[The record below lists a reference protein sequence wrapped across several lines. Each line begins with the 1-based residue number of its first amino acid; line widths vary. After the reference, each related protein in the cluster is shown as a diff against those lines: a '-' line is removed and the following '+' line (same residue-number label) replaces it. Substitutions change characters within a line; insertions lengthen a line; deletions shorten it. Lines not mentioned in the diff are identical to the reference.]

1 MTSLFLNS
9 REVLGANDTLPAVG
23 YAPLTETERLVLD
36 TEYYLNSSKFKAWFT
51 ETGEDVKV
59 MGVRKGGYLTLT
71 VAMPILDRYVESEG
85 RYFQR
90 KETVQEDL
98 WNHLSTCLERLE
110 ELMLNL
116 NHLDRWG
123 KGMGG
128 MYLTVLGTLAEDAD
142 SVEVGRGNQVNGLIP
157 MNRPSGSEAA
167 PGKNPVSHVGKIYNV
182 LTSLLANRLYN
193 EVPGLKEVSVWMCS
207 RIGEPIDKP
216 QILSVQIRLMRS
228 VSASQVIDPI
238 QRMVNEQVA
247 RIPSFCMELA
257 EGRCSVC

>member
-1 MTSLFLNS
+1 M
-9 REVLGANDTLPAVG
+9 GANDRLPAVG

-36 TEYYLNSSKFKAWFT
+36 TEHYLNSSKFKAWFT

-116 NHLDRWG
+116 NIWIVGERVWG
-123 KGMGG
+123 EC
-128 MYLTVLGTLAEDAD
+128 T
-142 SVEVGRGNQVNGLIP
+142 
-157 MNRPSGSEAA
+157 
-167 PGKNPVSHVGKIYNV
+167 
-182 LTSLLANRLYN
+182 
-193 EVPGLKEVSVWMCS
+193 
-207 RIGEPIDKP
+207 
-216 QILSVQIRLMRS
+216 
-228 VSASQVIDPI
+228 
-238 QRMVNEQVA
+238 
-247 RIPSFCMELA
+247 
-257 EGRCSVC
+257 

>member
-1 MTSLFLNS
+1 M
-9 REVLGANDTLPAVG
+9 
-23 YAPLTETERLVLD
+23 
-36 TEYYLNSSKFKAWFT
+36 
-51 ETGEDVKV
+51 
-59 MGVRKGGYLTLT
+59 
-71 VAMPILDRYVESEG
+71 
-85 RYFQR
+85 
-90 KETVQEDL
+90 
-98 WNHLSTCLERLE
+98 
-110 ELMLNL
+110 
-116 NHLDRWG
+116 
-123 KGMGG
+123 
-128 MYLTVLGTLAEDAD
+128 
-142 SVEVGRGNQVNGLIP
+142 
-157 MNRPSGSEAA
+157 
-167 PGKNPVSHVGKIYNV
+167 SHVGKIYNV